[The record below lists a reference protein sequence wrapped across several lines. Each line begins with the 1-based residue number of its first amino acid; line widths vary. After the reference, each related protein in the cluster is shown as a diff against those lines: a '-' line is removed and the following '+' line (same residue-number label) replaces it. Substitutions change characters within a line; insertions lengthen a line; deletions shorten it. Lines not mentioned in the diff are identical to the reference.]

1 MPSLRPKTVKAIFT
15 RDEDGWWFVKLDFAP
30 AACGFGSTIGKA
42 IAHLNKKVTSTI
54 GESFL
59 HHSITTFYHFASW
72 PPTHFVE
79 EWVLTS
85 RGYGR
90 IRNCFT

>member
-1 MPSLRPKTVKAIFT
+1 MQLRPKTIKAIFT
-15 RDEDGWWFVKLDFAP
+15 RDEDGWWLVQLDFAP

-42 IAHLNKKVTSTI
+42 IAQLDKKVTATI
-54 GESFL
+54 GEVFL
-59 HHSITTFYHFASW
+59 HHSTTTVYEFKDW
-72 PPTHFVE
+72 PPTRFTE
-79 EWVLTS
+79 QWVLTS